1 MKMKNTITITLLS
14 FIISFSSAFSQEIGK
29 HSVYLGISPFGGG
42 INIGHNLNEKTSINV
57 GFGGALEGDI
67 PDVIKPEIDGF
78 SDNYTHTAKS
88 AWMGMFVSHQPLDRF
103 NWFRVNAGFAVGSI
117 ENTIKDGEELYYADY
132 NENPV
137 SYFGLT
143 FGKPPY
149 KGLVYGLD
157 IGALFSSG
165 ADFSHNANGDP
176 DKFNALQDGVPGLT
190 NVLPNIQITVGYCF

>member
-1 MKMKNTITITLLS
+1 M
-14 FIISFSSAFSQEIGK
+14 ISFSSAYSQEIGK

-57 GFGGALEGDI
+57 GFGGAPEGDI
-67 PDVIKPEIDGF
+67 PDGIKPEIEGF
-78 SDNYTHTAKS
+78 SEDYTHTAKS
-88 AWMGMFVSHQPLDRF
+88 AWMGMFVSHQPIDKF

-165 ADFSHNANGDP
+165 ADFSHNADGDP

>member
-57 GFGGALEGDI
+57 GFGGAPEGDI
-67 PDVIKPEIDGF
+67 PDAIKPEIDGF

-165 ADFSHNANGDP
+165 ADFSRNANGDP
-176 DKFNALQDGVPGLT
+176 DKLNALQDGVPGLT